1 MKLNPDGT
9 GTIITGAQENGTG
22 AVMAMP
28 KYVAEQLGM
37 EPEDFS
43 MLYQDTDAAPSDM
56 GSCGSQTTFNSGRAV
71 IAAAV
76 DLREQL
82 LDAAAEQLEAARED
96 LELAGGAILV
106 KGSPEKSVTIAE
118 LAGGGTF
125 HGKGAG
131 VVPDGP
137 EATRGRLRRAAR
149 ARVVPRAA
157 ADRACRSGAGRPRD
171 RRRAGAARSRPRT
184 TAARS

>member
-28 KYVAEQLGM
+28 TYVAEQLGM
-37 EPEDFS
+37 QPEDFS
-43 MLYQDTDAAPSDM
+43 ILYQDTDAAPWDM

-82 LDAAAEQLEAARED
+82 LDAAAEQLEAARDD
-96 LELAGGAILV
+96 LELAGRVGPRQGLARQVGHDRRARRRRHLPRQGFGRAPDRARGAR
-106 KGSPEKSVTIAE
+106 
-118 LAGGGTF
+118 
-125 HGKGAG
+125 
-131 VVPDGP
+131 
-137 EATRGRLRRAAR
+137 RGLRRAPR
-149 ARVVPRAA
+149 PRVVPRAA
-157 ADRACRSGAGRPRD
+157 ADRARGAGQGRPRH
-171 RRRAGAARSRPRT
+171 RASSACSRSRPRT
-184 TAARS
+184 TAA